1 MAVAGRRSLGAGSLP
16 MADRGSRRHGGG
28 AARVIG
34 GPTAAHVWLGL
45 AGYPARPRTALARS
59 PARPEP
65 WVSVR
70 QSPRSTATSHQ
81 RGCGRGDGARRRC
94 PLAGVLSSPLRSA
107 MCQGLAFVHRACPY
121 ASVTSLMAT
130 TWLGSAALVSALGHT
145 ASASR
150 LPPLP
155 ETRTSVKP
163 AASSLLAISWLSARP
178 SSQPSAILPR

>member
-16 MADRGSRRHGGG
+16 MADRGSRRHG
-28 AARVIG
+28 AALPGSLAAPPRLTSG
-34 GPTAAHVWLGL
+34 SGWQGTQRGPARISLALRLGL
-45 AGYPARPRTALARS
+45 NLGYRCGKAQDQRPRRTNEVAA
-59 PARPEP
+59 
-65 WVSVR
+65 
-70 QSPRSTATSHQ
+70 
-81 RGCGRGDGARRRC
+81 GGDGARRRC

-107 MCQGLAFVHRACPY
+107 MCQGLAFVRPACPY

-178 SSQPSAILPR
+178 SSQPSAILAR